1 MAYSLKTAWLR
12 KRVKGATLEE
22 VSIGTIRLRTLF
34 RNYKNGFIV
43 LTNSALEKPQKI
55 DLQTLQSLDFN
66 MTDLT
71 FNNWLTSLG
80 NGALPTTNYVA
91 EDMTKVK
98 PHVTVVDAF
107 AMGIDITAVHDT
119 YHPDVAVPD
128 QLKTSLHLNSEQEI
142 LADRRDL
149 FCVAVNGYMHRKE
162 KLVDGVRIKSGRR
175 TFGHSGYEVVSIL
188 SFLQVGI
195 VREIG
200 FDAKT
205 INPSGGVAMHQSVL
219 LELNTNLI
227 GKSVLFSF
235 CGVLFGEHN
244 LIHVVDRDSGIIKV
258 DLYKLDLLKMMQSMD
273 RYIDL
278 SSLNLNL
285 PDPYSQAIAIERLK
299 QDRVIKAM
307 LMLDQTFAIVVNATS
322 LEVSYEAP
330 LDLELYGK
338 YNDSRNFDDLLVD
351 PYGRIMPYRKF
362 REGNIVSYA
371 VGIDHYEFAADKR
384 AKDDEVGFTNSNS
397 WWGDRMKMSPRF
409 MRISEV

>member
-1 MAYSLKTAWLR
+1 
-12 KRVKGATLEE
+12 
-22 VSIGTIRLRTLF
+22 
-34 RNYKNGFIV
+34 
-43 LTNSALEKPQKI
+43 
-55 DLQTLQSLDFN
+55 
-66 MTDLT
+66 
-71 FNNWLTSLG
+71 
-80 NGALPTTNYVA
+80 
-91 EDMTKVK
+91 
-98 PHVTVVDAF
+98 
-107 AMGIDITAVHDT
+107 
-119 YHPDVAVPD
+119 
-128 QLKTSLHLNSEQEI
+128 
-142 LADRRDL
+142 
-149 FCVAVNGYMHRKE
+149 
-162 KLVDGVRIKSGRR
+162 
-175 TFGHSGYEVVSIL
+175 
-188 SFLQVGI
+188 
-195 VREIG
+195 
-200 FDAKT
+200 
-205 INPSGGVAMHQSVL
+205 MHQSVL
-219 LELNTNLI
+219 LELNTNLT

-258 DLYKLDLLKMMQSMD
+258 DLYKLDLLKMVQSMD
-273 RYIDL
+273 RYVDL

-285 PDPYSQAIAIERLK
+285 PDPYSQAIMIDRLK

-338 YNDSRNFDDLLVD
+338 YNDSRNVDDLLVD

>member
-12 KRVKGATLEE
+12 KRVKGAILEE

-43 LTNSALEKPQKI
+43 LTNPALEKPQKI

-80 NGALPTTNYVA
+80 NGALPTTNYAA
-91 EDMTKVK
+91 EDMTNVK

-149 FCVAVNGYMHRKE
+149 FCVAVNGYLHRKE

-205 INPSGGVAMHQSVL
+205 INPSSGVAMHQSVL
-219 LELNTNLI
+219 LELNTNLT

-258 DLYKLDLLKMMQSMD
+258 DLYKLDLLKMVQSMD
-273 RYIDL
+273 RYVDL

-285 PDPYSQAIAIERLK
+285 PDPYSQAIMIDRLK

-338 YNDSRNFDDLLVD
+338 YNDSRNVDDLLVD